1 MNKEKT
7 KKLAFAAVAV
17 VMAGSMMFS
26 LAACTPTDNGD
37 NGNNGNN
44 EYGPDLV
51 PVTPGEGVYGGGSV
65 DTSGLEEYT
74 LDTSHLNAGLVPNF
88 DENGKLSYTAGTGIV
103 VNMGNQNKDNPQS
116 ITYNSNS
123 IIGTITLPDGKEY
136 EAGDLKPAWAA
147 AQEELNVKFTNQ
159 FQNLSSN
166 EQLTTPIQGN
176 TLGNYNLVSA
186 SSAVMTQNT
195 QYLLNLSD
203 YLDYMPNYKAF
214 LDANPA
220 IAFSL
225 TSDPATGAMYY
236 APYFDG
242 MNDIEKYTLA
252 EQTWISAI
260 LNATDAELEA
270 ETTTFAAQGTA
281 KGLTTTSASATSYMG
296 QTGSYTVDTTALTG
310 SSIVDGVVN
319 YDAALAAAQSAS
331 AELGQAIS
339 AAKGSAYTGTSGNI
353 VDIMNDVI
361 NSTNGAVTGGQL
373 IKILQEY
380 IDVTYTVGDTAYTD
394 RADVF
399 NSISALWDV
408 DLLVAISRCAV
419 TSPSILGATSDQLVN
434 IYGIAGRQATTQR
447 RQDLVAFAGELY
459 GVRGMESRI
468 EYTYIDVQGNLRD
481 ARQNAD
487 SYNLVA
493 NLGNLSAE
501 GLIYRGTANVNS
513 ARDFTGP
520 SPLFM
525 HDYSQTQTTTG
536 FKDDEYN
543 VSPILTPVSK
553 WDMGE
558 NGEHETVM
566 RFTESWRSVKNSGF
580 CVPIES
586 VRNKPEVLSAT
597 LAFIDYLF
605 SNDGQLVMTY
615 GPQSTNGDTNPN
627 GWWYADEA
635 TGVELEDVA
644 EQTTAV
650 SSDGEHYVQA
660 EQWQIK
666 SEYEG
671 QYFVFN
677 NTVYEGMVDYSRAI
691 PSITTDNETLF
702 SGGTVNGVKLND
714 NTTNTLP
721 AAAYN
726 YTNYA
731 RHLLGTTL
739 PLGNKDQGFEYQCTS
754 PCALAGAAVVSQAVA
769 NGTIQHVK
777 MTLDEGDT
785 LWYLIAPTSF
795 ALDNDQ
801 QSIINGAEQTD
812 ISGAYFYNSS
822 SNNYVT
828 NIYIDL
834 VFYGFDTSKDI
845 CGSATLGKIRENGAA
860 FVSFLNGEGLAT
872 RINTYSDAWQ
882 QTAIYFQIW

>member
-1 MNKEKT
+1 
-7 KKLAFAAVAV
+7 
-17 VMAGSMMFS
+17 
-26 LAACTPTDNGD
+26 
-37 NGNNGNN
+37 
-44 EYGPDLV
+44 
-51 PVTPGEGVYGGGSV
+51 
-65 DTSGLEEYT
+65 
-74 LDTSHLNAGLVPNF
+74 
-88 DENGKLSYTAGTGIV
+88 
-103 VNMGNQNKDNPQS
+103 
-116 ITYNSNS
+116 
-123 IIGTITLPDGKEY
+123 
-136 EAGDLKPAWAA
+136 
-147 AQEELNVKFTNQ
+147 
-159 FQNLSSN
+159 
-166 EQLTTPIQGN
+166 
-176 TLGNYNLVSA
+176 
-186 SSAVMTQNT
+186 
-195 QYLLNLSD
+195 
-203 YLDYMPNYKAF
+203 
-214 LDANPA
+214 
-220 IAFSL
+220 
-225 TSDPATGAMYY
+225 
-236 APYFDG
+236 
-242 MNDIEKYTLA
+242 
-252 EQTWISAI
+252 
-260 LNATDAELEA
+260 
-270 ETTTFAAQGTA
+270 
-281 KGLTTTSASATSYMG
+281 
-296 QTGSYTVDTTALTG
+296 
-310 SSIVDGVVN
+310 
-319 YDAALAAAQSAS
+319 
-331 AELGQAIS
+331 
-339 AAKGSAYTGTSGNI
+339 
-353 VDIMNDVI
+353 
-361 NSTNGAVTGGQL
+361 
-373 IKILQEY
+373 
-380 IDVTYTVGDTAYTD
+380 
-394 RADVF
+394 
-399 NSISALWDV
+399 
-408 DLLVAISRCAV
+408 
-419 TSPSILGATSDQLVN
+419 
-434 IYGIAGRQATTQR
+434 
-447 RQDLVAFAGELY
+447 
-459 GVRGMESRI
+459 MESRI
-468 EYTYIDVQGNLRD
+468 EYTYIDVEGNLRD

-501 GLIYRGTANVNS
+501 GLIYRGSANVNA
-513 ARDFTGP
+513 ARDFTGA

-615 GPQSTNGDTNPN
+615 GPQSTNGDANPN

-650 SSDGEHYVQA
+650 SSDGEHYIQS

-691 PSITTDNETLF
+691 PSITTDNKTLF

-801 QSIINGAEQTD
+801 QSIINGAEQTN

-822 SNNYVT
+822 SADYVT

-845 CGSATLGKIRENGAA
+845 CGSETLGKIRENGAA